1 MPAYKYKGR
10 DSLGQPTSGSI
21 EAEDEQQAISQLT
34 DQGYFLT
41 MLEQDRD
48 LKAKDVKGLSL
59 KSLLKRGGKVTAR
72 DLSIFCRQFGVLY
85 SAGIPILPALQAIRA
100 QQGPDSALGQA
111 LQRVL
116 ARLERGDSLA
126 ISMRDDKAFPA
137 ILVNMVAAGEVG
149 GSLDESLTRAS
160 HYFEREYQVGQK
172 VKSALTYPKFVGI
185 FSLGVAWFMLATVL
199 PNFASIFS
207 SFDME
212 LPAITQFMLN
222 LSHFIVRFGWMI
234 ALAVVGLL
242 MGYSRWVATAAG
254 KGRVDRFA
262 LKMPIFG
269 KLTAMN
275 ALSRFCRTLAVLTRS
290 GVNVVGSLRLAE
302 QAVDNAVFSEAVQAA
317 AREVG
322 AGGRIAPELER
333 SGLFPPMAIQM
344 ISVGENSGSLD
355 SMLNQIADFYDQ
367 DITTMTEQMGKMIEP
382 MVMALM
388 AVIVGLI
395 AVSIALPMMQ
405 MVNVIKF

>member
-10 DSLGQPTSGSI
+10 DSLGQPTAGRI
-21 EAEDEQQAISQLT
+21 DADDEQQAIQQLT
-34 DQGYFLT
+34 SRGLFLT
-41 MLEQDRD
+41 MLEEDRD
-48 LKAKDVKGLSL
+48 LKARDI
-59 KSLLKRGGKVTAR
+59 KSFSFKSMFKGKVTTR

-85 SAGIPILPALQAIRA
+85 AAGIPILPTLQAIRA
-100 QQGPDSALGQA
+100 QQGADKPLGEA

-116 ARLERGDSLA
+116 DKLERGDSLA
-126 ISMRDDKAFPA
+126 VAMRDDKAFPP
-137 ILVNMVAAGEVG
+137 ILVNMIAAGEVG

-185 FSLGVAWFMLATVL
+185 FALGISWFMLVTVL
-199 PNFASIFS
+199 PNFASIFA
-207 SFDME
+207 SFDAE
-212 LPAITQFMLN
+212 LPGITQFMLN
-222 LSHFIVRFGWMI
+222 LSHFIRSWGW
-234 ALAVVGLL
+234 AVGLVL
-242 MGYSRWVATAAG
+242 ASAFFGYSRWTSTAGG
-254 KGRVDRFA
+254 KGRMDLIS

-290 GVNVVGSLRLAE
+290 GVNVVGSLKLAQ
-302 QAVDNAVFSEAVQAA
+302 QAVDNAVFSGAVESA

-333 SGLFPPMAIQM
+333 SGLFPPMVVQM

-395 AVSIALPMMQ
+395 AVSIALPMMK
-405 MVNVIKF
+405 MVDVIKF